1 MVLSEKKARTIPIL
15 VFISIWLLTFLLYY
29 SSPYPYLQ
37 IHAQTVFVV
46 GLSLISFL
54 LGYGMFYLFGKEG
67 FTFLKT
73 TTIRNKFSILFN
85 ERKLSL
91 VVIWLSVLTLIGLV
105 LKIKLLSTYAGGFT
119 EYFENPIR
127 ARYIVSEHVGKIV
140 AGYSFYETIISY
152 IIKANIPGLLFG
164 GILFAIGDKRRWVGV
179 IPVIVAILWS
189 IITFQRWVLLQSL
202 TFFIVSA
209 GYLAYYLPIRL
220 NKKVL
225 KQIIRVTIIIGL
237 LFVLFTGLLLSI
249 RVDIEKK
256 ATQEKVLSFIVESI
270 HLYIAG
276 NIVAFDQFIQTNDQ
290 LYYGVSLFRNLF
302 RWFAR
307 LGIYNPQLVF
317 STNYDFI
324 WVGFNVVNTYTY
336 LRVFYED
343 FGYVGMVIL
352 SFLWGWVC
360 HWIIQKYLEKFSL
373 YRLYFVGLIAHA
385 LLMSF
390 YSFALLNVIAIVFIL
405 LLIRVI
411 EYLVP
416 DIIIAHNSN
425 MKRGL

>member
-1 MVLSEKKARTIPIL
+1 
-15 VFISIWLLTFLLYY
+15 
-29 SSPYPYLQ
+29 
-37 IHAQTVFVV
+37 
-46 GLSLISFL
+46 
-54 LGYGMFYLFGKEG
+54 
-67 FTFLKT
+67 
-73 TTIRNKFSILFN
+73 
-85 ERKLSL
+85 
-91 VVIWLSVLTLIGLV
+91 
-105 LKIKLLSTYAGGFT
+105 
-119 EYFENPIR
+119 
-127 ARYIVSEHVGKIV
+127 
-140 AGYSFYETIISY
+140 
-152 IIKANIPGLLFG
+152 
-164 GILFAIGDKRRWVGV
+164 
-179 IPVIVAILWS
+179 
-189 IITFQRWVLLQSL
+189 
-202 TFFIVSA
+202 
-209 GYLAYYLPIRL
+209 
-220 NKKVL
+220 
-225 KQIIRVTIIIGL
+225 
-237 LFVLFTGLLLSI
+237 
-249 RVDIEKK
+249 
-256 ATQEKVLSFIVESI
+256 
-270 HLYIAG
+270 
-276 NIVAFDQFIQTNDQ
+276 
-290 LYYGVSLFRNLF
+290 VSLFRNLF